1 MQGAGHQLISSE
13 LCYRSEV
20 LASIRAKMD
29 AYSPANSRLAF
40 LKKASSQSQ
49 RTPYFGLRFMSVIS
63 TMRYPAS
70 SIHRTTLVSVF
81 ELCAANGY
89 LDEEDVGSTQ
99 QVGGAL

>member
-1 MQGAGHQLISSE
+1 
-13 LCYRSEV
+13 
-20 LASIRAKMD
+20 
-29 AYSPANSRLAF
+29 
-40 LKKASSQSQ
+40 
-49 RTPYFGLRFMSVIS
+49 
-63 TMRYPAS
+63 MRYPAS